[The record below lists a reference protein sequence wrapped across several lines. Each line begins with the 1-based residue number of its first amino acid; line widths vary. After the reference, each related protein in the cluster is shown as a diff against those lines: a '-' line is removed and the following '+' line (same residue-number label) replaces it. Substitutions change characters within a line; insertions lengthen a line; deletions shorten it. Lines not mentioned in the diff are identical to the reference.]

1 MLESIWF
8 FLWGLLWAM
17 YFMLDGFDLGAGALL
32 PFLAKNEM
40 DKRYILNASGPFWDG
55 NEVWL
60 ITAGGVTFAAFPP
73 VYASMFSGLYTALML
88 LLFALIIRG
97 VSFEFRSKIDG
108 PSWRRIWDC
117 CHFVGSAVP
126 PVLLGVAF
134 ANFFQGVPLDQDG
147 VIHGGILHLLN
158 PYGLA
163 GGVLFLLL
171 FLVHGALW
179 LAIRT
184 PGELSQRAGN
194 TAIKLWPVLIF
205 AVVAFLVMT
214 AMSTK
219 LFSNYLQNPALLA
232 ILILP
237 VGGLVQMRV
246 CMGKNRWWSAWVS
259 SAATII
265 GVTFFGV
272 IGLFPALIP
281 SSLNPAWSLT
291 IHNAASSPMT
301 LKIMLTV
308 VCVFVPI
315 VLGYQFWVYRLFA
328 KKMTQNDLDYEEA
341 Y

>member
-1 MLESIWF
+1 M
-8 FLWGLLWAM
+8 
-17 YFMLDGFDLGAGALL
+17 
-32 PFLAKNEM
+32 
-40 DKRYILNASGPFWDG
+40 
-55 NEVWL
+55 
-60 ITAGGVTFAAFPP
+60 
-73 VYASMFSGLYTALML
+73 
-88 LLFALIIRG
+88 
-97 VSFEFRSKIDG
+97 
-108 PSWRRIWDC
+108 
-117 CHFVGSAVP
+117 
-126 PVLLGVAF
+126 
-134 ANFFQGVPLDQDG
+134 
-147 VIHGGILHLLN
+147 
-158 PYGLA
+158 
-163 GGVLFLLL
+163 
-171 FLVHGALW
+171 HGALW